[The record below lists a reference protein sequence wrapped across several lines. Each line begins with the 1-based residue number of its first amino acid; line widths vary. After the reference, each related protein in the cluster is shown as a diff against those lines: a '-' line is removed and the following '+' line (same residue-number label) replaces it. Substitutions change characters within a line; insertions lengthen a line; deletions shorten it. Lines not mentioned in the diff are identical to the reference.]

1 MPRPLSTVRPR
12 KPADAVEVYRLT
24 DNLSGKPRCHF
35 RRDIATEL
43 VEQYRARWCK
53 DGKAVQLTETVAE
66 PSGIES
72 AITHSECA
80 ANAGAARKDSSIAAA
95 CCKVKAWLLV
105 GADPTYGEPTRSP
118 LPIEPGGVRAMGR
131 EELER
136 FPVFQLYRPP
146 ASRSDPHPVDA
157 VYRQRRTHFFDD
169 DLLQQRYE
177 DDDQESPEE
186 EQERLPGVPAG
197 CREGDVSE
205 LET

>member
-1 MPRPLSTVRPR
+1 
-12 KPADAVEVYRLT
+12 
-24 DNLSGKPRCHF
+24 
-35 RRDIATEL
+35 
-43 VEQYRARWCK
+43 
-53 DGKAVQLTETVAE
+53 
-66 PSGIES
+66 
-72 AITHSECA
+72 
-80 ANAGAARKDSSIAAA
+80 
-95 CCKVKAWLLV
+95 
-105 GADPTYGEPTRSP
+105 
-118 LPIEPGGVRAMGR
+118 MGR

>member
-72 AITHSECA
+72 AITHSVRGEC
-80 ANAGAARKDSSIAAA
+80 G
-95 CCKVKAWLLV
+95 
-105 GADPTYGEPTRSP
+105 RSQK
-118 LPIEPGGVRAMGR
+118 RQQHR
-131 EELER
+131 
-136 FPVFQLYRPP
+136 
-146 ASRSDPHPVDA
+146 SRM
-157 VYRQRRTHFFDD
+157 
-169 DLLQQRYE
+169 LQ
-177 DDDQESPEE
+177 
-186 EQERLPGVPAG
+186 G
-197 CREGDVSE
+197 
-205 LET
+205 